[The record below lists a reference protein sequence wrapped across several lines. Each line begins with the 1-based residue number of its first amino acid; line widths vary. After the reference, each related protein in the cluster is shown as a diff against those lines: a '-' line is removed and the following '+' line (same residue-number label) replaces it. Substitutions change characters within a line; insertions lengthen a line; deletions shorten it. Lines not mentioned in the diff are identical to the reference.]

1 MLKNTAGQKVVV
13 LAWDTLAQAAKTGD
27 AANITAKISK
37 DGGSYTAL
45 SDTNP
50 TELERGRYA
59 FDLTQEETNCDRWHL
74 IPHSSTAD
82 VFVTCEEACFDTTI
96 GATSEQSILSA
107 VSSSSVNVNGAVTD
121 SGSLTLYNGRT
132 YGGSAHT
139 AIGFTVAKNYAAA
152 TSVELVLFALGDPT
166 NELQTLTAT
175 VASSTSIT
183 VAGTVSVSGDY
194 AGEVAVLTAGYT
206 LQASWSGQME
216 TIATGKAYIYKQP
229 S

>member
-1 MLKNTAGQKVVV
+1 VLKNTAGQKVVV
-13 LAWDTLAQAAKTGD
+13 FAWDTANQTPKTGD
-27 AANITAKISK
+27 AANITAKLSK
-37 DGGSYTAL
+37 DGGTYTAL

-74 IPHSSTAD
+74 IPYSATSD
-82 VFVTCEEACFDTTI
+82 VIVTCEECCFDTTI

-121 SGSLTLYNGRT
+121 SGSLTLYNGRN
-132 YGGSAHT
+132 YGGAAHT
-139 AIGFTVAKNYAAA
+139 AIGFTVAKNYASA
-152 TSVELVLFALGDPT
+152 TSVELVLFTLGDPSD
-166 NELQTLTAT
+166 ELQTLSAT
-175 VASSTSIT
+175 VASSTSVT
-183 VAGTVSVSGDY
+183 VAGTISVSGDY
-194 AGEVAVLTAGYT
+194 TGEVAVLGVGYT
-206 LQASWSGQME
+206 LHASWSGAME